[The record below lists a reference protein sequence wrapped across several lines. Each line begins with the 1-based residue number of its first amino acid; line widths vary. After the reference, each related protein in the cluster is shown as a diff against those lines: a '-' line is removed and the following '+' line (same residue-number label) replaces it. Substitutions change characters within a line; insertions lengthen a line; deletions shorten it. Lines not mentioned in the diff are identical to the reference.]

1 MVKLSFYGG
10 QNEIGGNKILL
21 EGDDASLFLDFGSS
35 FGVEGKFFDVPFLS
49 PSNLEDLLSI
59 GALPDLEG
67 IYKNRGLKCV
77 YDDYGFC
84 GTLGKPQA
92 KSIDG
97 VLVSHSHIDHVGYL
111 GLLHPDIK
119 LYGSAVSKVF
129 LSQKR
134 EIFED
139 FKLRYDDESFLSIE
153 ENTTFKV
160 GGATIT
166 HIGVDHSIPGASAF
180 IIEMDGLKIG
190 YSGDLRLHG
199 RKPELTENFIA
210 QAAQKGLDYLLCEGT
225 RINSGTKSNQP
236 SESEYIE
243 EDIESRG
250 CKSEEEVALK
260 VAKIIDKTDGIV
272 IYDASPADLDR
283 MESII
288 SVARSKGRHVL
299 IDSRKAFIAKGLN
312 DLTNHYPNLD
322 KFPDCSILLS
332 RGKTRVKPGNTD
344 PKKYTDKQKLATTI
358 ATREA
363 MDYFPGLFIENRNER
378 NKWEQ
383 SIIDHFD
390 NLQGQGYPRVF
401 WGPDMRESIKKNPK
415 EFLIYTSSGPNILM
429 HLGPVVKGTYI
440 YGKAEPFNE
449 EMEIS
454 FKKLLA
460 WTQLNNMVFE
470 YAHTS
475 GHASY
480 DHLSRIVN
488 TIKPRFLLPIHTEHS
503 ELFDTFYNSVY
514 RYENMAKVAL
524 KKDSPQ
530 QLI

>member
-1 MVKLSFYGG
+1 MVKLSFFGG

-21 EGDDASLFLDFGSS
+21 EGDDARFFLDFGSS
-35 FGVEGKFFDVPFLS
+35 FGIEGKFFDVPFLQ
-49 PSNLEDLLSI
+49 PGNLDDLLAI
-59 GALPDLEG
+59 GAVPRIEG
-67 IYKNRGLKCV
+67 LYKNQGLTCV

-84 GTLGKPQA
+84 GTLGKPSN

-139 FKLRYDDESFLSIE
+139 FKLRYDDESFLSVDQ
-153 ENTTFKV
+153 NQTFQI

-180 IIEMDGLKIG
+180 IIEMDGIKIG

-199 RKPELTENFIA
+199 RKPELTENFIT
-210 QAAQKGLDYLLCEGT
+210 QASEAGLDYLLCEGT
-225 RINSGTKSNQP
+225 RINSGNTSSTKP
-236 SESEYIE
+236 ESEYIE
-243 EDIESRG
+243 EEIESRG
-250 CKSEEEVALK
+250 CKSEDEVALK
-260 VAKIIDKTDGIV
+260 VAKIIEKADGIV
-272 IYDASPADLDR
+272 IYDSSPADLDR

-312 DLTNHYPNLD
+312 DATNHYPNLE
-322 KFPDCSILLS
+322 KFPGCSILLS
-332 RGKTRVKPGNTD
+332 RGKTRIKPGNTN
-344 PKKYTDKQKLATTI
+344 PKLYPDKQKLALVT

-363 MDYFPGLFIENRNER
+363 WDYFPELYIECRNER

-390 NLQGQGYPRVF
+390 NLESQGYPRVF
-401 WGPDMRESIKKNPK
+401 WGPDMRDKIKKNPK
-415 EFLIYTSSGPNILM
+415 EFLIYTSSGPNVLM

-454 FKKLLA
+454 FSKLLA
-460 WTQLNNMVFE
+460 WTQLNGMVFE

-480 DHLSRIVN
+480 EHLSRIAN
-488 TIKPRFLLPIHTEHS
+488 TIKPRFLLPIHTQHS
-503 ELFDTFYNSVY
+503 ELFDSFYDSVY
-514 RYENMAKVAL
+514 RYENMAKIAL
-524 KKDSPQ
+524 NKDSPL
-530 QLI
+530 QLL